1 MQSNDTSN
9 DQKIILKCKP
19 FTVLSA
25 EPPHSSPKTTSARR
39 STRIASRRNDE
50 NVMEGSG
57 QTAQLKRNGVQCSS
71 SEDDVVR
78 QRRTTQ
84 KRRNQNRIKSSDDD
98 DNDIVTGTVKKRSP
112 KKRRSQSNAQSDGVD
127 VSEPKKKTPIKRR
140 KPLLTIKC
148 NKITDY
154 FGKSTVTTASAAT
167 NRIEDVPSVSEPVT
181 PPSDVI
187 VLSSSDELDAD
198 NVEEQPK
205 AKTPPQPPAPPQQ
218 VVLTTPK
225 RKALKCP
232 EYKIVAGTNFA
243 VDAFRYGDL
252 DGVAAYFLTHFH
264 SDHYN
269 GLNRKFNHPIYMS
282 SVTGRLVQAILKV
295 NGRLIRTMN
304 INQSYVIDGVEVT
317 PIDAN
322 HCPGAVMFI
331 FKLQCGR
338 TILHTGDFRATPE
351 MESNPVFWNNNIS
364 TIYLDTTYLHKSYN
378 FGTQNDALLF
388 VEDEIRK
395 FKQKAAGKK
404 FVVVVGSYMV
414 GKERVWAHIAQTF
427 NMKVWLEDERRKA
440 FDLIYTEENDNQIIK
455 NCICDARD
463 EAQLHVIPIQCVNY
477 AFLMDYLKNFR
488 DHVLLA
494 FRPTGWAQNT
504 KPQYGSR
511 VSIVGVQYSEH
522 SSYSELERF
531 VRFVQPETVISTVP
545 ISSGNANTKK
555 VPAAWLSV
563 PKPMKS
569 SQSTMTSFMKLRK
582 TSCPV
587 IDKLTGNLGGSGH
600 HDQQQQLILDDAG
613 SYDSLET
620 DYMP

>member
-1 MQSNDTSN
+1 MKRARNFWG
-9 DQKIILKCKP
+9 P
-19 FTVLSA
+19 LS
-25 EPPHSSPKTTSARR
+25 
-39 STRIASRRNDE
+39 
-50 NVMEGSG
+50 
-57 QTAQLKRNGVQCSS
+57 Q
-71 SEDDVVR
+71 
-78 QRRTTQ
+78 
-84 KRRNQNRIKSSDDD
+84 
-98 DNDIVTGTVKKRSP
+98 
-112 KKRRSQSNAQSDGVD
+112 
-127 VSEPKKKTPIKRR
+127 
-140 KPLLTIKC
+140 
-148 NKITDY
+148 
-154 FGKSTVTTASAAT
+154 
-167 NRIEDVPSVSEPVT
+167 RIEDVPSVPAPIT
-181 PPSDVI
+181 PQSDVI
-187 VLSSSDELDAD
+187 VLSSSEELDPD
-198 NVEEQPK
+198 NVEEQSIVK
-205 AKTPPQPPAPPQQ
+205 NPPQPSSPPQQ

-225 RKALKCP
+225 RKALRCP

-243 VDAFRYGDL
+243 VDAFRY
-252 DGVAAYFLTHFH
+252 VTIIT
-264 SDHYN
+264 

-282 SVTGRLVQAILKV
+282 AITGRLVKAILKV
-295 NGRLIRTMN
+295 NGKLIRTMN
-304 INQSYVIDGVEVT
+304 INKTYFIDGVEVT

-395 FKQKAAGKK
+395 FKQRAAGKK
-404 FVVVVGSYMV
+404 FVVVVGSYLV
-414 GKERVWAHIAQTF
+414 GKERVWSHIAQTF

-440 FDLIYTEENDNQIIK
+440 FDLIYSEENDNQIIK
-455 NCICDARD
+455 NCICDATFLCS
-463 EAQLHVIPIQCVNY
+463 Q
-477 AFLMDYLKNFR
+477 FLMDYLKNFR

-522 SSYSELERF
+522 SSYNELERF

-569 SQSTMTSFMKLRK
+569 SQSTLTSFMKLRK
-582 TSCPV
+582 TSCPI
-587 IDKLTGNLGGSGH
+587 IDKLTGNSASSRN
-600 HDQQQQLILDDAG
+600 HDQQQQLVLDDAG